1 MDNRKDTTM
10 QFMDNQQAADRIQL
24 NEQRLDRCSESLSL
38 LAHAL
43 QLYMDAQQDL
53 RSLEAYYSSPAW
65 LEDKDAQE
73 RGEFPADLKCG
84 VLSEDAVYDLLTD
97 HKELCVTMAKILA
110 ALKQK

>member
-1 MDNRKDTTM
+1 MDNKQGM
-10 QFMDNQQAADRIQL
+10 NNQLPVDRIRI
-24 NEQRLDRCSESLSL
+24 NEQRLDRCSESLTL

-43 QLYMDAQQDL
+43 QRYMDAQQDL

-73 RGEFPADLKCG
+73 RGEFPDDLKCG
-84 VLSEDAVYDLLTD
+84 VLSEDAVFDLLTD
-97 HKELCVTMAKILA
+97 HKELCVTMAEILA